1 MEILL
6 PFTEHAEYLFV
17 GTGRKGEN
25 TMTKTLTQKA
35 GSMSHLL
42 FALMKYIQLSY
53 EDMVCDNS

>member
-1 MEILL
+1 
-6 PFTEHAEYLFV
+6 
-17 GTGRKGEN
+17 
-25 TMTKTLTQKA
+25 MTKTLTQKA